1 MSLNQILNSA
11 MSGLAAS
18 QAGMSTVSNNIAN
31 VNTVGYARQKT
42 TLSTGVSGGKVNGV
56 VVGEPS
62 RVADKFLENAVYQRA
77 GNAGRSEAVSTYLD
91 RLQSLLGSTDSKS
104 GIAAR
109 LNALSTSVSQIASLQ
124 GSAQSIALFTG
135 NVSDTIDTL
144 NQLQGDVGNLQADV
158 ESEVSDTVERTN
170 VLLRKIHDLNA
181 EVARL
186 QGLGKSVSG
195 PADER
200 MSALEEL
207 SGLMDVKVREQPDGR
222 VTIDTASGQ
231 VLLDKRLRQ
240 LSYPSG
246 AAASQATYPAID
258 IRFASDSGV
267 MGASTGEKI
276 DSTAVGGKL
285 GGLLDIRDRA
295 LPNFSEQLGQLFTGL
310 AETLN
315 KVSNEGTTLPP
326 PNTMTG
332 EPNGLVGTDRLG
344 FTGKATFAVVGK
356 DGTLVSKATIDFDA
370 LGPTATVD
378 DVIAAL
384 NAASP
389 NGLAP
394 DATASFTDGVLSISA
409 ASSANGIAIAQDPD
423 TPSDRAGVGFSQF
436 FGLNNLIRSDTSA
449 LAPSGFVASDPHGFG
464 TGETAQIVLRDP
476 TGKVLTEYT
485 LTGSA
490 GSTWGDL
497 VTELNASPL
506 SAYGSFELDDS
517 GRVQFN
523 TNTASSG
530 STISIPSDST
540 NRLGTGRSFS
550 SLSGLTGAASGL
562 GSAEV
567 PANIL
572 ADPTKLPLAQLQLD
586 VPVGGKAI
594 GSGDIRNV
602 ASFVDALSASVDFG
616 KDGSATIG
624 TFANRLLGSAG
635 SQASLAQT
643 NYSDATS
650 RLSDALDRRDSF
662 SGVNV
667 DEELAQMVVLQ
678 NSYSAAARVMT
689 TASDMYDTLIGMLR

>member
-11 MSGLAAS
+11 MSGLSAS
-18 QAGMSTVSNNIAN
+18 QSGMATVSNNIAN
-31 VNTVGYARQKT
+31 VNTVGYARQKPA
-42 TLSTGVSGGKVNGV
+42 LSTGVAGGKVNGV

-77 GNAGRSEAVSTYLD
+77 GNAGRTEATSNYLD

-109 LNALSTSVSQIASLQ
+109 LTAITTSVSQIASLQ

-135 NVSDTIDTL
+135 NVSDTIQGI
-144 NQLQGDVGNLQADV
+144 NQLQKDVSNLQADV
-158 ESEVSDTVERTN
+158 ESEVSDTVDRAN
-170 VLLRKIHDLNA
+170 VLLKKIHDLNS

-207 SGLMDVKVREQPDGR
+207 SGMMDVTVREQSDGR

-258 IRFASDSGV
+258 IRFASDNGV

-295 LPNFSEQLGQLFTGL
+295 LPNFSEQLGQLFSGL

-315 KVSNEGTTLPP
+315 KVANEGTTMPP
-326 PNTMTG
+326 PQSLTG
-332 EPNGLVGTDRLG
+332 APNGLIGTDRLG
-344 FTGKATFAVVGK
+344 FTGKATFAVVAK
-356 DGTLVSKATIDFDA
+356 DGTLVSKTTIDFDA

-378 DVIAAL
+378 DAVAAI
-384 NAASP
+384 NA
-389 NGLAP
+389 GLAP
-394 DATASFTDGVLSISA
+394 DGSASFTDGVLSIGT
-409 ASSANGIAIAQDPD
+409 ASSANGIAIAQDPT
-423 TPSDRAGVGFSQF
+423 TPSSRGGVGFSQF
-436 FGLNNLIRSDTSA
+436 FGLNNMIRSDTSA
-449 LAPSGFVASDPHGFG
+449 LTPPGFSASDPHGFG
-464 TGETAQIVLRDP
+464 PGETAQIVLRDP
-476 TGKVLTEYT
+476 TGKVLKEYT
-485 LTGSA
+485 LTGST

-497 VTELNASPL
+497 VSELNASPL
-506 SAYGSFELDDS
+506 SAYGSFALDDK

-523 TNTASSG
+523 SNSASAG

-540 NRLGTGRSFS
+540 NRAGTGLSFS
-550 SLSGLTGAASGL
+550 ALSGLTGGASGL

-567 PANIL
+567 PAGIL
-572 ADPTKLPLAQLQLD
+572 ADPTKLPLALLQLNAA
-586 VPVGGKAI
+586 VGEKAI

-602 ASFVDALSASVDFG
+602 SGFVDALSAAADFG
-616 KDGSATIG
+616 KDGSSTIG
-624 TFANRLLGSAG
+624 NFANRLLGSAG

-643 NYSDATS
+643 NYKDASS
-650 RLSDALDRRDSF
+650 RLGDALDRRDSF

-689 TASDMYDTLIGMLR
+689 TASDMYDTLLGMIR

>member
-11 MSGLAAS
+11 MSGLSAS
-18 QAGMSTVSNNIAN
+18 QSGMATVSNNIAN
-31 VNTVGYARQKT
+31 VNTAGYARQKPT
-42 TLSTGVSGGKVNGV
+42 ITTGVAGGKVNGV

-77 GNAGRSEAVSTYLD
+77 GNAGRSDATSNYLD

-109 LNALSTSVSQIASLQ
+109 LTAISTSVSQIASLQ

-135 NVSDTIDTL
+135 NVSDSIAGI
-144 NQLQGDVGNLQADV
+144 NQLQKDVSNLQADV
-158 ESEVSDTVERTN
+158 ESEVSDTVDRAN
-170 VLLRKIHDLNA
+170 VLLKKIHDLNS

-207 SGLMDVKVREQPDGR
+207 SGLMDVTVREQSDGR
-222 VTIDTASGQ
+222 VTIDSASGQ

-295 LPNFSEQLGQLFTGL
+295 LPNFSEQLGQLFSGL
-310 AETLN
+310 AGALN
-315 KVSNEGTTLPP
+315 KVANEGTTMPP
-326 PNTMTG
+326 PQTLTG
-332 EPNGLVGTDRLG
+332 QANGLTGSDRLG
-344 FTGKATFAVVGK
+344 FTGKATFAVVAK
-356 DGTLVSKATIDFDA
+356 DGTLVSKTTIDFDA

-378 DVIAAL
+378 DAIAAI
-384 NAASP
+384 NA
-389 NGLAP
+389 GLAP
-394 DATASFTDGVLSISA
+394 DGNASFTDGVLSLSST
-409 ASSANGIAIAQDPD
+409 SSANGIAIAQDPT
-423 TPSDRAGVGFSQF
+423 TPSNRAGAGFSQF
-436 FGLNNLIRSDTSA
+436 FGLNNLVRSDTSP
-449 LAPSGFVASDPHGFG
+449 LTPSGFTASDPHGFG

-476 TGKVLTEYT
+476 TGKVLTQYT
-485 LTGSA
+485 LTGST

-497 VTELNASPL
+497 VSELNASPL
-506 SAYGSFELDDS
+506 SAYGSFKLDDK
-517 GRVQFN
+517 GRIQFDS
-523 TNTASSG
+523 NTASAG

-540 NRLGTGRSFS
+540 NRSGTGLSFS
-550 SLSGLTGAASGL
+550 ALSGLTGAASGL
-562 GSAEV
+562 SSAEV

-572 ADPTKLPLAQLQLD
+572 ADPTKLPLALLQLD
-586 VPVGGKAI
+586 AAVGEKAI

-602 ASFVDALSASVDFG
+602 SGFVDALSGAVDFG
-616 KDGSATIG
+616 KDGNASIG
-624 TFANRLLGSAG
+624 NFANRLLGGIG
-635 SQASLAQT
+635 SQASLAKT
-643 NYSDATS
+643 NHTDASS

-689 TASDMYDTLIGMLR
+689 TASDMYDTLLGMIR